1 MSNQANFLGT
11 LNAISL
17 RGLACGVTPC
27 EKQVYQT
34 AKRSGQV
41 HAHAS
46 LSASQ
51 AKEMGLMTSGT
62 YGLPFCGSSSS
73 AALSESLGNRLVEK
87 QESLGSTL
95 YRQTW
100 KVKTTPAGRQLLR
113 LVVSAHPT
121 SESEF
126 TGWPTPTVSD
136 FKGSG
141 PTVIRKDGK
150 DRTYDRLD
158 YATEQGAKNSNK
170 RMKRSGVILS
180 GCSAATKDGGQLN
193 PAHSRWLVG
202 LPTEWDDCAATA
214 MHSFP
219 RKRKRS

>member
-1 MSNQANFLGT
+1 M
-11 LNAISL
+11 
-17 RGLACGVTPC
+17 
-27 EKQVYQT
+27 
-34 AKRSGQV
+34 
-41 HAHAS
+41 
-46 LSASQ
+46 
-51 AKEMGLMTSGT
+51 
-62 YGLPFCGSSSS
+62 
-73 AALSESLGNRLVEK
+73 
-87 QESLGSTL
+87 
-95 YRQTW
+95 
-100 KVKTTPAGRQLLR
+100 
-113 LVVSAHPT
+113 
-121 SESEF
+121 
-126 TGWPTPTVSD
+126 SD